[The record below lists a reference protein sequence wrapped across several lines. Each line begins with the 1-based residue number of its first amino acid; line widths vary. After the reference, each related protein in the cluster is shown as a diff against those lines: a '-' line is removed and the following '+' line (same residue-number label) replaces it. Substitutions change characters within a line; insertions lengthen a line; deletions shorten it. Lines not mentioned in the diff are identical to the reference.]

1 MVKKERGRACGSG
14 CSVFLSRRATER
26 LGEENSMW
34 EKGGEKRMRG
44 KERER
49 ESEKVTRKRNDF
61 VGCCGIE
68 READQSGMVGRNR
81 EERGSLW
88 DES

>member
-1 MVKKERGRACGSG
+1 
-14 CSVFLSRRATER
+14 
-26 LGEENSMW
+26 
-34 EKGGEKRMRG
+34 MRE

-49 ESEKVTRKRNDF
+49 GSEKVTRKRNDF
-61 VGCCGIE
+61 VGRCGIE
-68 READQSGMVGRNR
+68 READRSGMVGRNR